1 MGREMD
7 TDMCWVICPLCDS
20 KTRMKLRQD
29 TVLKHFPLFCPKC
42 KRESLIDAENMKV
55 SVVSE

>member
-1 MGREMD
+1 MD
-7 TDMCWVICPLCDS
+7 TDMCWVICPLCAS
-20 KTRMKLRQD
+20 KNRMKFRQD
-29 TVLKHFPLFCPKC
+29 TVLQHFPLFCPKC